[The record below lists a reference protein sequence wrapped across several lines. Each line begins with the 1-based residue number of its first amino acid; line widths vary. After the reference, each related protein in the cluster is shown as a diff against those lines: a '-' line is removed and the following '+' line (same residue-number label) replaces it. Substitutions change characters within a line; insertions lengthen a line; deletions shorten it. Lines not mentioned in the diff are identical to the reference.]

1 VTEEPRRKD
10 GKPLHNHH
18 SYQAPTPKISPQ
30 SAQNIFGIAEA
41 SGSLQDLQ
49 VPKLYCIAGDFEPH
63 FWNHT
68 MLQFSHSYPTV
79 QQAILALSVIY
90 EGNQRDI
97 QIPMKSSTVTIQDP
111 RALQQ
116 YNLAVSH
123 LIEYISSSHQDSR
136 ATLLSCLV
144 FVWIEFLQNN
154 LESAFKHLDSG
165 LKILDDLSKTLP
177 VSSLPET
184 LAFDNAKDI
193 YGSIRRSFT
202 RLRSQA
208 ALHGTCNKLPEVSMI
223 SSTTIEVVAPIPP
236 KFSSVFE
243 SRSFL
248 DAEISFIFGYLR
260 QLRDK
265 DHYASVDILVL
276 EGIREERLKRIRQW
290 NLATIALRVAH
301 SGLNDTAQISSFAY
315 LELYFIFLS
324 IILKTTLS
332 GTEMMFDEYTS
343 EFEQM
348 IILAE
353 SIINSHNADN
363 ISALSF
369 DMNIILPLMFLVL
382 KCRVLRLRRQAVAL
396 LRRGPEREGIWRRES
411 VIKVCEW
418 KMMMEEQ
425 GRGQLAETDILPAS
439 ARIYREHI
447 RQEDGRNPSENTRPQ
462 ICFSRGNYGTVEYVP
477 MPDNFEDVYEMGNML

>member
-1 VTEEPRRKD
+1 
-10 GKPLHNHH
+10 
-18 SYQAPTPKISPQ
+18 
-30 SAQNIFGIAEA
+30 
-41 SGSLQDLQ
+41 
-49 VPKLYCIAGDFEPH
+49 
-63 FWNHT
+63 
-68 MLQFSHSYPTV
+68 MLQFSHNYPTV
-79 QQAILALSVIY
+79 QQAMLALCVIY

-97 QIPMKSSTVTIQDP
+97 QRPMKSSIVTIQDP
-111 RALQQ
+111 QALHQ

-123 LIEYISSSHQDSR
+123 LIEYLSSSHQDSR

-165 LKILDDLSKTLP
+165 LKILGDLTKNLP
-177 VSSLPET
+177 VSSLSET
-184 LAFDNAKDI
+184 LGFYNAEDI
-193 YGSIRRSFT
+193 YGSTHRYFT

-208 ALHGTCNKLPEVSMI
+208 AMHGICSQLPEISTI
-223 SSTTIEVVAPIPP
+223 SSTAIDVVTPIPP
-236 KFSSVFE
+236 TLSSVFE
-243 SRSFL
+243 SRGFL

-265 DHYASVDILVL
+265 DYYASVDMLVL
-276 EGIREERLKRIRQW
+276 EGIRKERLERVRQCHF
-290 NLATIALRVAH
+290 ATIALRGH
-301 SGLNDTAQISSFAY
+301 TGLNDTAQVSSFAY
-315 LELYFIFLS
+315 LELYSIFLS

-353 SIINSHNADN
+353 SMINNHNADN
-363 ISALSF
+363 ISGLSF
-369 DMNIILPLMFLVL
+369 DMNNILPLMFLVF

-447 RQEDGRNPSENTRPQ
+447 RQEDWKNLSENTRPQ
-462 ICFSRGNYGTVEYVP
+462 ICFSRGNYGTVEHVS
-477 MPDNFEDVYEMGNML
+477 MPDNFEDVYDMGNML